1 MTKPNTSKPPFL
13 KLAEEKSKSSPDLFK
28 VILGYQENEP
38 HLAFLQ
44 PYTYTVLN
52 NFYANNRDVKV
63 EELRK
68 LWRLILIDAI
78 YFLRINDHREASF
91 YETTGRQKGKVKTK
105 MGNPLV
111 PQVAEANVYGINEL
125 SKYFAQFTEFESTLY
140 GADKYYRDHVIHPLN
155 VWLTGVNLLKD
166 YGKSFTLRSVT
177 HASVEHIDHAD
188 PEWFEPIKGEDSYK
202 LKLSTAELSAM
213 WAIVALTHDLG
224 YPLEKVEKV
233 NDQLEKMMSQ
243 FGNIGFTRSR
253 FSFENQH
260 DHLVKFLLKLISSV
274 CIPYE
279 KIGKKKNKKGNKK
292 AIRWTNHLRTKY
304 YTKFS
309 KSWEQFDHGIV
320 SCLLLLKT
328 LTFFIESDYS
338 NENAKPLNSEDARQ
352 FAIRSEILHAIASH
366 TTPKIYHLAA
376 NNLPF
381 LLVFCDDIQEWSRP
395 TLADMRVGVKG
406 SAERVT
412 IKEFHISNTKKKE
425 PSNIAVLIEY
435 PFIPIEDQKD
445 FVKRIFRKWAE
456 RFRPALEDAER
467 SFKFRWEVKFGD
479 DGLGYVF
486 ELDNTKPSV
495 FEKIKID
502 FLSEI
507 GVYCKNHD
515 ISLLDNEIKK

>member
-1 MTKPNTSKPPFL
+1 MTEPTSPKPPPFL
-13 KLAEEKSKSSPDLFK
+13 NLAEEKSKSSPDLFK
-28 VILGYQENEP
+28 VVLEYKKNEP

-44 PYTYTVLN
+44 PYSHTVLN
-52 NFYANNRDVKV
+52 NFYANNAEVKV
-63 EELRK
+63 EDLRK

-91 YETTGRQKGKVKTK
+91 YTTTGKKKKKTK
-105 MGNPLV
+105 MGNPFV

-125 SKYFAQFTEFESTLY
+125 SNYFEQFTEFESTLY
-140 GADKYYRDHVIHPLN
+140 GADRYYRDHVIHPLN
-155 VWLTGVNLLKD
+155 VWLTGVNLLKN
-166 YGKSFTLRSVT
+166 YGKYFSLRAVT
-177 HASVEHIDHAD
+177 HASVEDENHAN
-188 PEWFEPIKGEDSYK
+188 PKWFGSNKGEDGK

-274 CIPYE
+274 CTPYE
-279 KIGKKKNKKGNKK
+279 EIGKKKNKKENKSE
-292 AIRWTNHLRTKY
+292 IRWTNHLRTKY

-320 SCLLLLKT
+320 SCLLMLKT

-338 NENAKPLNSEDARQ
+338 NENAKPLSSEDARQ

-395 TLADMRVGVKG
+395 TLADMRVGIKG

-412 IKEFHISNTKKKE
+412 IKEFHISDTKNK
-425 PSNIAVLIEY
+425 PSNIVVLIEY

-445 FVKRIFRKWAE
+445 FVKRIFRKWVE
-456 RFRPALEDAER
+456 RFRPALEDADR
-467 SFKFRWEVKFGD
+467 TFKFRWEVKFGN
-479 DGLGYVF
+479 DGLEYVF

-495 FEKIKID
+495 FKKIKID

-507 GVYCKNHD
+507 GVYHKNHD
-515 ISLLDNEIKK
+515 ISILDNDEK